1 MAVFALHDISKRYGT
16 VLALDGVS
24 LTLRPGQIH
33 GILGENGA
41 GKSTLL
47 NILFGAVQPDRGR
60 IERDGRPLRL
70 TSPRLAIEAG
80 IGLVHQHFH
89 LVDSFTVRENVLLG
103 ERTPDFPRLDS
114 LAARLGLREARDVAV
129 GGLPVGVRQRV
140 EILKALYRQAT
151 LLLLDEPTA
160 VLTPPEVET
169 LFELLRELRA
179 AGAGVVFITHK
190 LREALELCDTITI
203 LRQGRVVAEYTPSQ
217 VTAHVTAD
225 VLAAAMVGDHLA
237 SAAMGSSATA
247 PPAETV
253 RLRVENLTVPAAGS
267 QTALHRISFE
277 VREGEIFGIA
287 GVDGNGQ
294 TELAEALVGLRPMHG
309 NLWLDGRP
317 LPAGRRARLAAGLR
331 YIPPD
336 RRQAGLALE
345 LSVAENA
352 ILGDELAPDWRRWGV
367 LLDRA
372 AMRQYAGALIRDFD
386 IRTPRA
392 EAPAAALSGGNQQK
406 LLVARELAPQP
417 RVLVAVNPTW
427 GVDVASVATIHRA
440 LRGGCRQGLG
450 LVLMSNELDEIQAL
464 CQRFAVLHRGRLSAS
479 LTFDIPPADLGR
491 LMAGDGPTWERYG
504 RRD

>member
-1 MAVFALHDISKRYGT
+1 LAAFALHDISKRYGT

-70 TSPRLAIEAG
+70 TSPRLAIAAG

-103 ERTPDFPRLDS
+103 ERTPDRPRLDR
-114 LAARLGLREARDVAV
+114 LAARLGLQEVLDVAV

-169 LFELLRELRA
+169 LFDLLRELRA

-190 LREALELCDTITI
+190 LREALELCDTITV
-203 LRQGRVVAEYTPSQ
+203 LRQGRVVAEYPASQ
-217 VTAHVTAD
+217 VTAD
-225 VLAAAMVGDHLA
+225 VLAAAMVGEHLA
-237 SAAMGSSATA
+237 SAALGHSATA

-253 RLRVENLTVPAAGS
+253 RLRVENLTVPADGS
-267 QTALHRISFE
+267 RTALHRISFE

-294 TELAEALVGLRPMHG
+294 TELAEALVGLRPMQG

-317 LPAGRRARLAAGLR
+317 LPAGRRARLASGLR

-372 AMRQYAGALIRDFD
+372 ALRQYAGTLIRDFD
-386 IRTPRA
+386 IRTPHA
-392 EAPAAALSGGNQQK
+392 DAPAGALSGGNQQK
-406 LLVARELAPQP
+406 LLVARELAPRP

-440 LRGGCRQGLG
+440 LRGACRQGLG

-464 CQRFAVLHRGRLSAS
+464 CQRFAVLYRGRLSTS

>member
-60 IERDGRPLRL
+60 IERDGRLLRL
-70 TSPRLAIEAG
+70 TSPRLAIAAG

-103 ERTPDFPRLDS
+103 ERTPDRPRLDR
-114 LAARLGLREARDVAV
+114 LAAQLGLREVLDVAV
-129 GGLPVGVRQRV
+129 GGLPMGGRQRV

-169 LFELLRELRA
+169 LFDLLRELRA

-190 LREALELCDTITI
+190 LREALELCDTITV
-203 LRQGRVVAEYTPSQ
+203 LRQGRVVAEYPASQ
-217 VTAHVTAD
+217 VTAD
-225 VLAAAMVGDHLA
+225 VLAAAMVGEHLA
-237 SAAMGSSATA
+237 SAAMAHSTTA

-267 QTALHRISFE
+267 RTALQRISFE

-294 TELAEALVGLRPMHG
+294 TELAEALVGLRPMQG

-345 LSVAENA
+345 LSVAENV

-372 AMRQYAGALIRDFD
+372 AMRQYAGTLIRDFD
-386 IRTPRA
+386 IRTPHA
-392 EAPAAALSGGNQQK
+392 DAPAAALSGGNQQK

-440 LRGGCRQGLG
+440 LRAACRQGLG

-491 LMAGDGPTWERYG
+491 LMAGDGPTWERYV
-504 RRD
+504 RRG

>member
-1 MAVFALHDISKRYGT
+1 MAAFALHDISKRYGT
-16 VLALDGVS
+16 VPALDGVS

-70 TSPRLAIEAG
+70 TSPRLAIAAG

-103 ERTPDFPRLDS
+103 ERTPDRPRLDR
-114 LAARLGLREARDVAV
+114 LAARLGLWEVLDVAV

-169 LFELLRELRA
+169 LFDLLRELRA

-190 LREALELCDTITI
+190 LREALELCDTITV
-203 LRQGRVVAEYTPSQ
+203 LRQGRVVAEYPASQ
-217 VTAHVTAD
+217 VTAD
-225 VLAAAMVGDHLA
+225 VLAAAMVGEHLA
-237 SAAMGSSATA
+237 SAALGHSATA

-253 RLRVENLTVPAAGS
+253 RLRVENLTVPADGS
-267 QTALHRISFE
+267 RTALHRISFE

-294 TELAEALVGLRPMHG
+294 TELAEALVGLRPMQG

-345 LSVAENA
+345 LSVAENV

-372 AMRQYAGALIRDFD
+372 ALRQYAGTLIRDFD
-386 IRTPRA
+386 IRTPHA
-392 EAPAAALSGGNQQK
+392 DAPAAALSGGNQQK
-406 LLVARELAPQP
+406 LLVARELAPRP

-440 LRGGCRQGLG
+440 LRGACRQGLG

-464 CQRFAVLHRGRLSAS
+464 CQRFAVLYRGRLSTS

-504 RRD
+504 CRD

>member
-1 MAVFALHDISKRYGT
+1 MAAFALHDISKRYGT

-70 TSPRLAIEAG
+70 TSPRLAIAAG

-103 ERTPDFPRLDS
+103 ERTPDRPRLDR
-114 LAARLGLREARDVAV
+114 LAARLGLWEVLDVAV

-169 LFELLRELRA
+169 LFDLLRELRA

-190 LREALELCDTITI
+190 LREALELCDTITV
-203 LRQGRVVAEYTPSQ
+203 LRQGRVVAEYPASQ
-217 VTAHVTAD
+217 VTAD
-225 VLAAAMVGDHLA
+225 VLAAAMVGEHLA
-237 SAAMGSSATA
+237 SAALGHSATA

-253 RLRVENLTVPAAGS
+253 RLRVENLTVPADGS
-267 QTALHRISFE
+267 RTALHRISFE

-294 TELAEALVGLRPMHG
+294 TELAEALVGLRPMQG

-345 LSVAENA
+345 LSVAENV

-372 AMRQYAGALIRDFD
+372 ALRQYAGTLIRDFD
-386 IRTPRA
+386 IRTPHA
-392 EAPAAALSGGNQQK
+392 DAPAAALSGGNQQK
-406 LLVARELAPQP
+406 LLVARELAPRP

-440 LRGGCRQGLG
+440 LRGACRQGLG

-464 CQRFAVLHRGRLSAS
+464 CQRFAVLYRGRLSTS

-504 RRD
+504 CRD

>member
-1 MAVFALHDISKRYGT
+1 MAAFALHDISKRYGT

-24 LTLRPGQIH
+24 LTLRLGQIH

-70 TSPRLAIEAG
+70 TSPRLAIAAG

-103 ERTPDFPRLDS
+103 ERTPDRPRLDR
-114 LAARLGLREARDVAV
+114 LAARLGLQEVLDVAV

-169 LFELLRELRA
+169 LFDLLRELRA

-190 LREALELCDTITI
+190 LREALELCDTITV
-203 LRQGRVVAEYTPSQ
+203 LRQGRVVAEYPASQ
-217 VTAHVTAD
+217 VTAD
-225 VLAAAMVGDHLA
+225 VLAAAMVGEHLA
-237 SAAMGSSATA
+237 SAALGHSATA

-253 RLRVENLTVPAAGS
+253 RLRVENLTVPADGS
-267 QTALHRISFE
+267 RTALHRISFE

-294 TELAEALVGLRPMHG
+294 TELAEALVGLRPMQG

-345 LSVAENA
+345 LSVAENV

-372 AMRQYAGALIRDFD
+372 ALRQYAGTLIRDFD
-386 IRTPRA
+386 IRTPHA
-392 EAPAAALSGGNQQK
+392 DAPAAALSGGNQQK
-406 LLVARELAPQP
+406 LLVARELAPRP

-440 LRGGCRQGLG
+440 LRGACRQGLG

-464 CQRFAVLHRGRLSAS
+464 CQRFAVLYRGRLSTS

>member
-1 MAVFALHDISKRYGT
+1 MAAFALHDISKRYGT

-24 LTLRPGQIH
+24 LTLRLGQIH

-70 TSPRLAIEAG
+70 TSPRLAIAAG

-103 ERTPDFPRLDS
+103 ERTPDRPRLDR
-114 LAARLGLREARDVAV
+114 LAARLGLWEVLDVAV

-169 LFELLRELRA
+169 LFDLLRELRA

-190 LREALELCDTITI
+190 LREALELCDTITV
-203 LRQGRVVAEYTPSQ
+203 LRQGRVVAEYPASQ
-217 VTAHVTAD
+217 VTAD
-225 VLAAAMVGDHLA
+225 VLAAAMVGEHLA
-237 SAAMGSSATA
+237 SAALGHSATA

-253 RLRVENLTVPAAGS
+253 RLRVENLTVPADGS
-267 QTALHRISFE
+267 RTALHRISFE

-294 TELAEALVGLRPMHG
+294 TELAEALVGLRPMQG

-345 LSVAENA
+345 LSVAENV

-372 AMRQYAGALIRDFD
+372 ALRQYAGTLIRDFD
-386 IRTPRA
+386 IRTPHA
-392 EAPAAALSGGNQQK
+392 DAPAAALSGGNQQK
-406 LLVARELAPQP
+406 LLVARELAPRP

-440 LRGGCRQGLG
+440 LRGACRQGLG

-464 CQRFAVLHRGRLSAS
+464 CQRFAVLYRGRLSTS

-491 LMAGDGPTWERYG
+491 LMAGDGLTWERYG

>member
-1 MAVFALHDISKRYGT
+1 LAAFALHDISKRYGT
-16 VLALDGVS
+16 VPALDGVS
-24 LTLRPGQIH
+24 LTLRLGQIH

-70 TSPRLAIEAG
+70 TSPRLAIAAG

-103 ERTPDFPRLDS
+103 ERTPDRPRLDR
-114 LAARLGLREARDVAV
+114 LAARLGLQEVLDVAV

-169 LFELLRELRA
+169 LFDLLRELRA

-190 LREALELCDTITI
+190 LREALELCDTITV
-203 LRQGRVVAEYTPSQ
+203 LRQGRVVAEYPASQ
-217 VTAHVTAD
+217 VTAD
-225 VLAAAMVGDHLA
+225 VLAAAMVGEHLA
-237 SAAMGSSATA
+237 SAALGHSATA

-253 RLRVENLTVPAAGS
+253 RLRVENLTVPADGS
-267 QTALHRISFE
+267 RTALHRISFE

-294 TELAEALVGLRPMHG
+294 TELAEALVGLRPMQG

-345 LSVAENA
+345 LSVAENV

-372 AMRQYAGALIRDFD
+372 ALRQYAGTLIRDFD
-386 IRTPRA
+386 IRTPHA
-392 EAPAAALSGGNQQK
+392 DAPAAALSGGNQQK
-406 LLVARELAPQP
+406 LLVARELAPRP

-440 LRGGCRQGLG
+440 LRGACRQGLG

-464 CQRFAVLHRGRLSAS
+464 CQRFAVLYRGRLSTS

-504 RRD
+504 CRD

>member
-1 MAVFALHDISKRYGT
+1 MAAFALHDISKRYGT

-70 TSPRLAIEAG
+70 TSPRLAIAAG

-103 ERTPDFPRLDS
+103 ERTPDRPRLDR
-114 LAARLGLREARDVAV
+114 LAARLGLWEVLDVAV

-169 LFELLRELRA
+169 LFDLLRELRA

-190 LREALELCDTITI
+190 LREALELCDTITV
-203 LRQGRVVAEYTPSQ
+203 LRQGRVVAEYPASQ
-217 VTAHVTAD
+217 VTAD
-225 VLAAAMVGDHLA
+225 VLAAAMVGEHLA
-237 SAAMGSSATA
+237 SAALGHSATA

-253 RLRVENLTVPAAGS
+253 RLRVENLTVPADGS
-267 QTALHRISFE
+267 RTALHRISFE

-294 TELAEALVGLRPMHG
+294 TELAEALVGLRPMQG

-336 RRQAGLALE
+336 RRQSGLALE
-345 LSVAENA
+345 LSVAENV

-372 AMRQYAGALIRDFD
+372 ALRQYAGTLIRDFD
-386 IRTPRA
+386 IRTPHA
-392 EAPAAALSGGNQQK
+392 DAPAAALSGGNQQK
-406 LLVARELAPQP
+406 LLVARELAPRP

-440 LRGGCRQGLG
+440 LRGACRQGLG

-464 CQRFAVLHRGRLSAS
+464 CQRFAVLYRGRLSTS

-504 RRD
+504 CRD

>member
-1 MAVFALHDISKRYGT
+1 MAAFALHDISKRYGT

-47 NILFGAVQPDRGR
+47 NILFGAIQPDRGR

-70 TSPRLAIEAG
+70 TSSRLAIEAG

-103 ERTPDFPRLDS
+103 ERTPDFPRLDR
-114 LAARLGLREARDVAV
+114 LAARLGLREALDVAV

-169 LFELLRELRA
+169 LFDLLRELRA

-203 LRQGRVVAEYTPSQ
+203 LRQGRVVAEYAPS
-217 VTAHVTAD
+217 HVTAD

-237 SAAMGSSATA
+237 SAAMVHNATA
-247 PPAETV
+247 PLAETV

-267 QTALHRISFE
+267 QTALQRISFA

-294 TELAEALVGLRPMHG
+294 TELAEALVGLRPMRG
-309 NLWLDGRP
+309 DLWLDGRP

-336 RRQAGLALE
+336 RRQSGLALE
-345 LSVAENA
+345 LSLAENV

-367 LLDRA
+367 LLDRVA
-372 AMRQYAGALIRDFD
+372 LRQYAGTLIRDFD
-386 IRTPRA
+386 IRAPHA
-392 EAPAAALSGGNQQK
+392 DAPAAALSGGNQQK

-427 GVDVASVATIHRA
+427 GVDVAAVATIHRA
-440 LRGGCRQGLG
+440 LRGACRQGLG

-464 CQRFAVLHRGRLSAS
+464 CHRFAVLHRGRLSTS
-479 LTFDIPPADLGR
+479 LTFDLPPADLGR

>member
-1 MAVFALHDISKRYGT
+1 MSAFALHDISKRYGT
-16 VLALDGVS
+16 VHALDGVS
-24 LTLRPGQIH
+24 LTLQPGQIH

-60 IERDGRPLRL
+60 IERDGHPLRL
-70 TSPRLAIEAG
+70 SSPRLAIEAG

-103 ERTPDFPRLDS
+103 ERRPDQARLS
-114 LAARLGLREARDVAV
+114 QLAGRLGLGALLDTVV

-160 VLTPPEVET
+160 VLTPPEVEM
-169 LFELLRELRA
+169 LFKLLRELCA

-190 LREALELCDTITI
+190 LREALELCDTITV
-203 LRQGRVVAEYTPSQ
+203 LRQGRVVAKYAPSQ
-217 VTAHVTAD
+217 VTADA
-225 VLAAAMVGDHLA
+225 LAAAMVGDHLA
-237 SAAMGSSATA
+237 SAAMAHSATE
-247 PPAETV
+247 PPAEMV
-253 RLRVENLTVPAAGS
+253 RLRVENLTVPASRGL
-267 QTALHRISFE
+267 TGLHRISFE
-277 VREGEIFGIA
+277 VRQGEIFGIA

-294 TELAEALVGLRPMHG
+294 TELAEALAGLRPMQG
-309 NLWLDGRP
+309 NLWLDGCP
-317 LPAGRRARLAAGLR
+317 LPAGRQARLAAGLR

-336 RRQAGLALE
+336 RRQSGLALE
-345 LSVAENA
+345 LSLAENA
-352 ILGDELAPDWRRWGV
+352 ILGDELAPDWRKWGV
-367 LLDRA
+367 LLDKV
-372 AMRQYAGALIRDFD
+372 AMRQYAQALIRDFD
-386 IRTPRA
+386 IRTPHA
-392 EAPAAALSGGNQQK
+392 DAPAAALSGGNQQK
-406 LLVARELAPQP
+406 LLVARELAPQS

-440 LRGGCRQGLG
+440 LREACRQGLG

-464 CQRFAVLHRGRLSAS
+464 CHRFAVLHRGRLSTS

>member
-1 MAVFALHDISKRYGT
+1 LAAFALHDISKRYGT

-24 LTLRPGQIH
+24 LTLRLGQIH

-70 TSPRLAIEAG
+70 TSPRLAIAAG

-103 ERTPDFPRLDS
+103 ERTPDRPRLDR
-114 LAARLGLREARDVAV
+114 LAARLGLWEVLDVAV

-169 LFELLRELRA
+169 LFDLLRELRA

-190 LREALELCDTITI
+190 LREALELCDTITV
-203 LRQGRVVAEYTPSQ
+203 LRQGRVVAEYPASQ
-217 VTAHVTAD
+217 VTAD
-225 VLAAAMVGDHLA
+225 VLAAAMVGEHLA
-237 SAAMGSSATA
+237 SAALGHSATA

-253 RLRVENLTVPAAGS
+253 RLRVENLTVPADGS
-267 QTALHRISFE
+267 RTALHRISFE

-294 TELAEALVGLRPMHG
+294 TELAEALVGLRPMQG

-345 LSVAENA
+345 LSVAENV

-372 AMRQYAGALIRDFD
+372 ALRQYAGTLIRDFD
-386 IRTPRA
+386 IRTPHA
-392 EAPAAALSGGNQQK
+392 DAPAAALSGGNQQK
-406 LLVARELAPQP
+406 LLVARELAPRP

-440 LRGGCRQGLG
+440 LRGACRQGLG

-464 CQRFAVLHRGRLSAS
+464 CQRFAVLYRGRLSTS

-504 RRD
+504 CRD

>member
-1 MAVFALHDISKRYGT
+1 MAAFALHDISKRYGT

-60 IERDGRPLRL
+60 IERDGRLLRL
-70 TSPRLAIEAG
+70 TSPRLAIAAG

-103 ERTPDFPRLDS
+103 ERTPDRPRLDR
-114 LAARLGLREARDVAV
+114 LAAQLGLREVLDVAV
-129 GGLPVGVRQRV
+129 GGLPMGVRQRV

-169 LFELLRELRA
+169 LFDLLRELRA

-190 LREALELCDTITI
+190 LREALELCDTITV
-203 LRQGRVVAEYTPSQ
+203 LRQGRVVAEYPASQ
-217 VTAHVTAD
+217 VTAD
-225 VLAAAMVGDHLA
+225 VLAAAMVGEHLA
-237 SAAMGSSATA
+237 SAAMAHSTTA

-267 QTALHRISFE
+267 RTALQRISFE

-294 TELAEALVGLRPMHG
+294 TELAEALVGLRPMQG

-345 LSVAENA
+345 LSVAENV

-372 AMRQYAGALIRDFD
+372 AMRQYAGTLIRDFD
-386 IRTPRA
+386 IRTPHA
-392 EAPAAALSGGNQQK
+392 DAPAAALSGGNQQK

-440 LRGGCRQGLG
+440 LRAACRQGLG

-491 LMAGDGPTWERYG
+491 LMAGDGPTWERYV
-504 RRD
+504 RRG

>member
-1 MAVFALHDISKRYGT
+1 MAAFALHDISKRYGT
-16 VLALDGVS
+16 VPALDGVS

-70 TSPRLAIEAG
+70 TSPRLAIAAG

-103 ERTPDFPRLDS
+103 ERTPDRPRLDR
-114 LAARLGLREARDVAV
+114 LAARLGLWEVLDVAV

-169 LFELLRELRA
+169 LFDLLRELRA

-190 LREALELCDTITI
+190 LREALELCDTITV
-203 LRQGRVVAEYTPSQ
+203 LRQGRVVAEYPASQ
-217 VTAHVTAD
+217 VTAD
-225 VLAAAMVGDHLA
+225 VLAAAMVGEHLA
-237 SAAMGSSATA
+237 SAALGHSATA

-253 RLRVENLTVPAAGS
+253 RLRVENLTVPADGS
-267 QTALHRISFE
+267 RTALHRISFE

-294 TELAEALVGLRPMHG
+294 TELAEALVGLRPMQG

-345 LSVAENA
+345 LSVAENV

-372 AMRQYAGALIRDFD
+372 ALRQYAGTLIRDFD
-386 IRTPRA
+386 IRTPHA
-392 EAPAAALSGGNQQK
+392 DAPAGALSGGNQQK

-440 LRGGCRQGLG
+440 LRGACRQGLG

-464 CQRFAVLHRGRLSAS
+464 CQRFAVLYRGRLSTS

>member
-1 MAVFALHDISKRYGT
+1 
-16 VLALDGVS
+16 
-24 LTLRPGQIH
+24 
-33 GILGENGA
+33 
-41 GKSTLL
+41 
-47 NILFGAVQPDRGR
+47 
-60 IERDGRPLRL
+60 
-70 TSPRLAIEAG
+70 
-80 IGLVHQHFH
+80 VHQHFH

-103 ERTPDFPRLDS
+103 ERTPDRPRLDR
-114 LAARLGLREARDVAV
+114 LAARLGLQEVLDVAV

-169 LFELLRELRA
+169 LFDLLRELRA

-190 LREALELCDTITI
+190 LREALELCDTITV
-203 LRQGRVVAEYTPSQ
+203 LRQGRVVAEYPASQ
-217 VTAHVTAD
+217 VTAD
-225 VLAAAMVGDHLA
+225 VLAAAMVGEHLA
-237 SAAMGSSATA
+237 SAALGHSATA

-253 RLRVENLTVPAAGS
+253 RLRVENLTVPADGS
-267 QTALHRISFE
+267 RTALHRISFE

-294 TELAEALVGLRPMHG
+294 TELAEALVGLRPMQG

-345 LSVAENA
+345 LSVAENV

-372 AMRQYAGALIRDFD
+372 ALRQYAGTLIRDFD
-386 IRTPRA
+386 IRTPHA
-392 EAPAAALSGGNQQK
+392 DAPAAALSGGNQQK
-406 LLVARELAPQP
+406 LLVARELAPRP

-440 LRGGCRQGLG
+440 LRGACRQGLG

-464 CQRFAVLHRGRLSAS
+464 CQRFAVLYRGRLSTS

-504 RRD
+504 CRD

>member
-1 MAVFALHDISKRYGT
+1 LAAFALHDISKRYGT

-70 TSPRLAIEAG
+70 TSPRLAIAAG

-103 ERTPDFPRLDS
+103 ERTPDRPRLDR
-114 LAARLGLREARDVAV
+114 LAARLGLQEVLDVAV

-169 LFELLRELRA
+169 LFDLLRELRA

-190 LREALELCDTITI
+190 LREALELCDTITV
-203 LRQGRVVAEYTPSQ
+203 LRQGRVVAEYPASQ
-217 VTAHVTAD
+217 VTAD
-225 VLAAAMVGDHLA
+225 VLAAAMVGEHLA
-237 SAAMGSSATA
+237 SAALGHSATA

-253 RLRVENLTVPAAGS
+253 RLRVENLTVPADGS
-267 QTALHRISFE
+267 RTALHRISFE

-294 TELAEALVGLRPMHG
+294 TELAEALVGLRPMQG

-372 AMRQYAGALIRDFD
+372 ALRQYAGTLIRDFD
-386 IRTPRA
+386 IRTPHA
-392 EAPAAALSGGNQQK
+392 DAPAAALSGGNQQK
-406 LLVARELAPQP
+406 LLVARELAPRP

-440 LRGGCRQGLG
+440 LRGACRQGLG

-464 CQRFAVLHRGRLSAS
+464 CQRFAVLYRGRLSTS

>member
-1 MAVFALHDISKRYGT
+1 MAAFALHDISKRYGT

-70 TSPRLAIEAG
+70 TSPRLAIAAG

-103 ERTPDFPRLDS
+103 ERTPDRPRLDR
-114 LAARLGLREARDVAV
+114 LAARLGLWEVLDVAV

-169 LFELLRELRA
+169 LFDLLRELRA

-190 LREALELCDTITI
+190 LREALELCDTITV
-203 LRQGRVVAEYTPSQ
+203 LRQGRVVAEYPASQ
-217 VTAHVTAD
+217 VTAD
-225 VLAAAMVGDHLA
+225 VLAAAMVGEHLA
-237 SAAMGSSATA
+237 SAALGHSATA

-253 RLRVENLTVPAAGS
+253 RLRVENLTVPADGS
-267 QTALHRISFE
+267 RTALHRISFE

-294 TELAEALVGLRPMHG
+294 TELAEALVGLRPMQG

-345 LSVAENA
+345 LSVAENV

-372 AMRQYAGALIRDFD
+372 ALRQYAGTLIRDFD
-386 IRTPRA
+386 IRTPHA
-392 EAPAAALSGGNQQK
+392 DAPAAALSGGNQQK
-406 LLVARELAPQP
+406 LLVARELAPRP

-440 LRGGCRQGLG
+440 LRGACRQGLG

-464 CQRFAVLHRGRLSAS
+464 CQRFAVLYRGRLSTS

>member
-1 MAVFALHDISKRYGT
+1 LAAFALHDISKRYGT
-16 VLALDGVS
+16 VPALDGVS
-24 LTLRPGQIH
+24 LTLRLGQIH

-70 TSPRLAIEAG
+70 TSPRLAIAAG

-103 ERTPDFPRLDS
+103 ERTPDRPRLDR
-114 LAARLGLREARDVAV
+114 LAARLGLWEVLDVAV

-169 LFELLRELRA
+169 LFDLLRELRA

-190 LREALELCDTITI
+190 LREALELCDTITV
-203 LRQGRVVAEYTPSQ
+203 LRQGRVVAEYPASQ
-217 VTAHVTAD
+217 VTAD
-225 VLAAAMVGDHLA
+225 VLAAAMVGEHLA
-237 SAAMGSSATA
+237 SAALGHSATA

-253 RLRVENLTVPAAGS
+253 RLRVENLTVPADGS
-267 QTALHRISFE
+267 RTALHRISFE

-294 TELAEALVGLRPMHG
+294 TELAEALVGLRPMQG

-345 LSVAENA
+345 LSVAENV

-372 AMRQYAGALIRDFD
+372 ALRQYAGTLIRDFD
-386 IRTPRA
+386 IRTPHA
-392 EAPAAALSGGNQQK
+392 DAPAAALSGGNQQK
-406 LLVARELAPQP
+406 LLVARELAPRP

-440 LRGGCRQGLG
+440 LRGACRQGLG

-464 CQRFAVLHRGRLSAS
+464 CQRFAVLYRGRLSTS

>member
-1 MAVFALHDISKRYGT
+1 MAAFALHDISKRYGT
-16 VLALDGVS
+16 VPALDGVS
-24 LTLRPGQIH
+24 LTLRLGQIH

-70 TSPRLAIEAG
+70 TSPRLAIAAG

-103 ERTPDFPRLDS
+103 ERTPDRPRLDR
-114 LAARLGLREARDVAV
+114 LAARLGLWEVLDVAV

-169 LFELLRELRA
+169 LFDLLRELRA

-190 LREALELCDTITI
+190 LREALELCDTITV
-203 LRQGRVVAEYTPSQ
+203 LRQGRVVAEYPASQ
-217 VTAHVTAD
+217 VTAD
-225 VLAAAMVGDHLA
+225 VLAAAMVGEHLA
-237 SAAMGSSATA
+237 SAALGHSATA

-253 RLRVENLTVPAAGS
+253 RLRVENLTVPADGS
-267 QTALHRISFE
+267 RTALHRISFE

-294 TELAEALVGLRPMHG
+294 TELAEALVGLRPMQG

-345 LSVAENA
+345 LSVAENV

-372 AMRQYAGALIRDFD
+372 ALRQYAGTLIRDFD
-386 IRTPRA
+386 IRTPHA
-392 EAPAAALSGGNQQK
+392 DAPAAALSGGNQQK
-406 LLVARELAPQP
+406 LLVARELAPRP

-440 LRGGCRQGLG
+440 LRGACRQGLG

-464 CQRFAVLHRGRLSAS
+464 CQRFAVLYRGRLSTS

-504 RRD
+504 CRD

>member
-1 MAVFALHDISKRYGT
+1 MAAFALHDISKRYGT
-16 VLALDGVS
+16 VQALDGVS

-60 IERDGRPLRL
+60 IERDGRLLRL
-70 TSPRLAIEAG
+70 TSPRLAIAAG

-103 ERTPDFPRLDS
+103 ERTPDRPRLDR
-114 LAARLGLREARDVAV
+114 LAAQLGLREVLDVAV
-129 GGLPVGVRQRV
+129 GGLPMGVRQRV

-169 LFELLRELRA
+169 LFDLLRELRA

-190 LREALELCDTITI
+190 LREALELCDTITV
-203 LRQGRVVAEYTPSQ
+203 LRQGRVVAEYPASQ
-217 VTAHVTAD
+217 VTAD
-225 VLAAAMVGDHLA
+225 VLAAAMVGEHLA
-237 SAAMGSSATA
+237 SAAMAHSTTA

-267 QTALHRISFE
+267 RTALQRISFE

-345 LSVAENA
+345 LSVAENV

-372 AMRQYAGALIRDFD
+372 AMREYAGTLIRDFD
-386 IRTPRA
+386 IRTPHA
-392 EAPAAALSGGNQQK
+392 DAPAAALSGGNQQK

-440 LRGGCRQGLG
+440 LRAACRQGLG

-464 CQRFAVLHRGRLSAS
+464 CQRFAVLYRGRLSTS

-504 RRD
+504 GRG

>member
-1 MAVFALHDISKRYGT
+1 MCIR
-16 VLALDGVS
+16 
-24 LTLRPGQIH
+24 
-33 GILGENGA
+33 
-41 GKSTLL
+41 
-47 NILFGAVQPDRGR
+47 DR
-60 IERDGRPLRL
+60 
-70 TSPRLAIEAG
+70 
-80 IGLVHQHFH
+80 
-89 LVDSFTVRENVLLG
+89 
-103 ERTPDFPRLDS
+103 
-114 LAARLGLREARDVAV
+114 
-129 GGLPVGVRQRV
+129 
-140 EILKALYRQAT
+140 
-151 LLLLDEPTA
+151 LLLDEPTA

-169 LFELLRELRA
+169 LFDLLRELRA

-190 LREALELCDTITI
+190 LREALELCDTITV
-203 LRQGRVVAEYTPSQ
+203 LRQGRVVAEYPASQ
-217 VTAHVTAD
+217 VTAD
-225 VLAAAMVGDHLA
+225 VLAAAMVGEHLA
-237 SAAMGSSATA
+237 SAALGHSATA

-253 RLRVENLTVPAAGS
+253 RLRVENLTVPADGS
-267 QTALHRISFE
+267 RTALHRISFE

-294 TELAEALVGLRPMHG
+294 TELAEALVGLRPMQG

-372 AMRQYAGALIRDFD
+372 ALRQYARTLIRDFD
-386 IRTPRA
+386 IRTPHA
-392 EAPAAALSGGNQQK
+392 DAPAAALSGGNQQK
-406 LLVARELAPQP
+406 LLVARELAPRP

-440 LRGGCRQGLG
+440 LRGACRQGLG

-464 CQRFAVLHRGRLSAS
+464 CQRFAVLYRGRLSTS

-504 RRD
+504 CRD

>member
-1 MAVFALHDISKRYGT
+1 LAAFALHDISKRYGT
-16 VLALDGVS
+16 VPALDGVS
-24 LTLRPGQIH
+24 LTLRAGRIH

-70 TSPRLAIEAG
+70 TSPRLAIAAG

-103 ERTPDFPRLDS
+103 ERTPDRPRLDR
-114 LAARLGLREARDVAV
+114 LAARLGLREALDVVV

-169 LFELLRELRA
+169 LFDLLHELRA
-179 AGAGVVFITHK
+179 AGAGIVFITHK
-190 LREALELCDTITI
+190 LREALELCDTITV
-203 LRQGRVVAEYTPSQ
+203 LRQGRVVAEYPPSQ
-217 VTAHVTAD
+217 VTAD
-225 VLAAAMVGDHLA
+225 VLAAAMVGGHLA
-237 SAAMGSSATA
+237 SAAMGHSATE

-253 RLRVENLTVPAAGS
+253 RLRVENLTVPAAGGR
-267 QTALHRISFE
+267 TALHRISFE

-294 TELAEALVGLRPMHG
+294 TELAEALVGLRPMQG
-309 NLWLDGRP
+309 NMWLDGRP
-317 LPAGRRARLAAGLR
+317 IPAGRRARLAAGLR

-336 RRQAGLALE
+336 RRQAGLALA

-372 AMRQYAGALIRDFD
+372 AMRQYAGTLIRDFD
-386 IRTPRA
+386 IRTPHA
-392 EAPAAALSGGNQQK
+392 DAPAAALSGGNQQK
-406 LLVARELAPQP
+406 LLVARELAPKP

-440 LRGGCRQGLG
+440 LRGACRQGLG

-464 CQRFAVLHRGRLSAS
+464 CQRFAVLHRGRLSTS

>member
-1 MAVFALHDISKRYGT
+1 LAAFALHDISKRYGT

-70 TSPRLAIEAG
+70 TSPRLAIAAG

-103 ERTPDFPRLDS
+103 ERTPDRPRLDR
-114 LAARLGLREARDVAV
+114 LAARLGLQEVLDVAV

-169 LFELLRELRA
+169 LFDLLRELRA

-190 LREALELCDTITI
+190 LREALELCDTITV
-203 LRQGRVVAEYTPSQ
+203 LRQGRVVAEYPASQ
-217 VTAHVTAD
+217 VTAD
-225 VLAAAMVGDHLA
+225 VLAAAMVGEHLA
-237 SAAMGSSATA
+237 SAALGHSATA

-253 RLRVENLTVPAAGS
+253 RLRVENLTVPADGS
-267 QTALHRISFE
+267 RTALHRISFE

-294 TELAEALVGLRPMHG
+294 TELAEALVGLRPMQG

-345 LSVAENA
+345 LSVAENV

-372 AMRQYAGALIRDFD
+372 ALRQYAGTLIRDFD
-386 IRTPRA
+386 IRTPHA
-392 EAPAAALSGGNQQK
+392 DAPAAALSGGNQQK
-406 LLVARELAPQP
+406 LLVARELAPRP

-440 LRGGCRQGLG
+440 LRGACRQGLG

-464 CQRFAVLHRGRLSAS
+464 CQRFAVLYRGRLSTS

>member
-1 MAVFALHDISKRYGT
+1 MAAFALHDISKRYGT

-70 TSPRLAIEAG
+70 TSPRLAIAAG

-103 ERTPDFPRLDS
+103 ERTPDRPRLDR
-114 LAARLGLREARDVAV
+114 LAARLGLQEVLDVAV

-169 LFELLRELRA
+169 LFDLLRELRA

-190 LREALELCDTITI
+190 LREALELCDTITV
-203 LRQGRVVAEYTPSQ
+203 LRQGRVVAEYPASQ
-217 VTAHVTAD
+217 VTAD
-225 VLAAAMVGDHLA
+225 VLAAAMVGEHLA
-237 SAAMGSSATA
+237 SAALGHSATA

-253 RLRVENLTVPAAGS
+253 RLRVENLTVPADGS
-267 QTALHRISFE
+267 RTALHRISFE

-294 TELAEALVGLRPMHG
+294 TELAEALVGLRPMQG

-317 LPAGRRARLAAGLR
+317 LPAGRRARLASGLR

-336 RRQAGLALE
+336 RRQSGLALE

-372 AMRQYAGALIRDFD
+372 ALRQYAGTLIRDFD
-386 IRTPRA
+386 IRTPHA
-392 EAPAAALSGGNQQK
+392 DAPAGALSGGNQQK

-440 LRGGCRQGLG
+440 LRGACRQGLG

-464 CQRFAVLHRGRLSAS
+464 CQRFAVLYRGRLSTS